1 MNQFDP
7 KLSLTIGFGLMMIL
21 LLALTLTGLSQI
33 RIINSH
39 LEKIVNDNN
48 VKTELAIEMYQLTH
62 EQVIKL
68 QNLFLLTDPAERVTV
83 FNQFKRL
90 EKKFLAIHRQF
101 FNLAL
106 TDAERAYLKSTLAFS
121 QNTAKVQIQI
131 AKLLRETDPTPVRA
145 LILKKVFPV
154 QKEVL
159 ISLRGLVALQKKA
172 SRLAKQQAIKAY
184 QNAYWLMSILG
195 GIAIILGLIITLV
208 VFRHISLAEKK
219 LLQAKEAAIAASK
232 AKSEF
237 LANISHEV
245 RTPMNAVIGMTHLL
259 LDTRLTPEQMELVE
273 TVRTSGDAFLKL
285 IDDILDFSRIEAGE
299 LALEVE
305 EFELRETVEAAVNRV
320 VPKALAKNLDLNSRI
335 EEKLPN
341 KLLGDVK
348 RLRQII
354 DHLLDN
360 AVKFT
365 EIGEINLAVTGR
377 LLSEYQLELHFKVK
391 DTGVGIPEERMD
403 QLFESFSQLDSSSTR
418 RYGGAGLGLALG
430 KQLCQLM
437 GGTLYVDNNTSPG
450 STFHFTVV
458 MAVVVELEID
468 DSTKA
473 EATIIPAAKIQRT
486 LQNLRILL
494 VEDNLTNQKVA
505 QLILKRL
512 GYTADIANN
521 GLEAVQAVEQ
531 HVYDIVLMDIQMPE
545 LDGLEATRRI
555 HERWRPEQRPY
566 IIAMTA
572 HALQGDRETCLA
584 AGMDD
589 YIAKPVKPDVL
600 SAAFQRWQM
609 HIEQRTY
616 GDT

>member
-1 MNQFDP
+1 MNQLDP
-7 KLSLTIGFGLMMIL
+7 KLSLTIGFGLMMIF
-21 LLALTLTGLSQI
+21 LLALTLTGLSRI

-39 LEKIVNDNN
+39 LETIVNENN
-48 VKTELAIEMYQLTH
+48 VKTELATEMYQLTQ
-62 EQVIKL
+62 EQMIKL
-68 QNLFLLTDPAERVTV
+68 QHLFLLTTPAERLEI
-83 FNQFKRL
+83 FNKFKWL
-90 EKKFLAIHRQF
+90 EKRFLTIHHQF
-101 FNLAL
+101 SDLAL
-106 TDAERAYLKSTLAFS
+106 TDAERTYLKNTLAFS
-121 QNTAKVQIQI
+121 QNTAEVQVQIAQ
-131 AKLLRETDPTPVRA
+131 LLREEDPTPFRN
-145 LILKKVFPV
+145 LILRKVLPV
-154 QKEVL
+154 QKEVMT
-159 ISLRGLVALQKKA
+159 SLKGLVALQKKA
-172 SRLAKQQAIKAY
+172 SRLVEQEAVEAY
-184 QNAYWLMSILG
+184 QNAYWVM
-195 GIAIILGLIITLV
+195 IILGSIAIALGLVITLV

-219 LLQAKEAAIAASK
+219 LLKAKEAAVAASK

-259 LDTRLTPEQMELVE
+259 LDTRLTPEQLELVE

-299 LALEVE
+299 LALEIE
-305 EFELRETVEAAVNRV
+305 EFELRETIEAAVNKV
-320 VPKALAKNLDLNSRI
+320 IPKAIAKNLDINSRI
-335 EEKLPN
+335 EEQLPN

-348 RLRQII
+348 RLRQIL

-365 EIGEINLAVTGR
+365 EIGEINLTVTGR
-377 LLSEYQLELHFKVK
+377 LLSEYQIELHFKVK

-437 GGTLYVDNNTSPG
+437 GGTLCVDNNTSPG

-458 MAVVVELEID
+458 MEVSIEPLLDNSA
-468 DSTKA
+468 KP
-473 EATIIPAAKIQRT
+473 ATAPVTAPKIQRT

-505 QLILKRL
+505 QLILKRM

-531 HVYDIVLMDIQMPE
+531 HVYDIVLMDVQMPE

-555 HERWRPEQRPY
+555 HERWRLEQRPY

-589 YIAKPVKPDVL
+589 YIAKPVKPEVL
-600 SAAFQRWQM
+600 STAFKRWQM
-609 HIEQRTY
+609 HIEQQTDDY
-616 GDT
+616 A

>member
-21 LLALTLTGLSQI
+21 LLALTLTGLS
-33 RIINSH
+33 RLRVINSH
-39 LEKIVNDNN
+39 LEKIVNENN

-68 QNLFLLTDPAERVTV
+68 QNLFLLTEPAERIEI
-83 FNQFKRL
+83 FNKFKWL
-90 EKKFLAIHRQF
+90 ENKFLAIHHQF
-101 FNLAL
+101 FELAL
-106 TDAERAYLKSTLAFS
+106 TDAEKAYLKSTLAFS
-121 QNTAKVQIQI
+121 QNTAEVQIRI
-131 AKLLRETDPTPVRA
+131 AKLLREEDPTPLRA
-145 LILKKVFPV
+145 LIFKKVLPV

-159 ISLRGLVALQKKA
+159 ISLKGLVALQKKA
-172 SRLAKQQAIKAY
+172 SRVAEQQAVQAY

-195 GIAIILGLIITLV
+195 GIAIVLGLLITFV

-219 LLQAKEAAIAASK
+219 LLRAKEAAIAASK

-305 EFELRETVEAAVNRV
+305 EFELRETIEAAVNRV
-320 VPKALAKNLDLNSRI
+320 APRALAKNLDLSSRI

-365 EIGEINLAVTGR
+365 EIGEINLTVTGR

-437 GGTLYVDNNTSPG
+437 GGTLYVDNNTPPG

-458 MAVVVELEID
+458 MAVAVEPGID
-468 DSTKA
+468 GSIKA
-473 EATIIPAAKIQRT
+473 ETTIVPAAKIQRS

-531 HVYDIVLMDIQMPE
+531 HVYDIVLMDVQMPE
-545 LDGLEATRRI
+545 LDGLEATRLI

-600 SAAFQRWQM
+600 STAFQRWQM

-616 GDT
+616 GNT

>member
-1 MNQFDP
+1 MNQLDP

-21 LLALTLTGLSQI
+21 LLALTLTGLSRI

-39 LEKIVNDNN
+39 LEKIVNENN
-48 VKTELAIEMYQLTH
+48 VKTELATEMYQLTH

-68 QNLFLLTDPAERVTV
+68 QNLFLLTTQAERIEI
-83 FNQFKRL
+83 FNKFKLL
-90 EKKFLAIHRQF
+90 EKKFLETHHQF
-101 FNLAL
+101 FDLAL
-106 TDAERAYLKSTLAFS
+106 TDAERTYLKSTLAFS
-121 QNTAKVQIQI
+121 QNTAEVQIRI
-131 AKLLRETDPTPVRA
+131 TELLREEDPTPFRT
-145 LILKKVFPV
+145 LILKKVLPV
-154 QKEVL
+154 QKEVMT
-159 ISLRGLVALQKKA
+159 SLKGLVALQKKA
-172 SRLAKQQAIKAY
+172 SRLAEQQAVQAY
-184 QNAYWLMSILG
+184 QHAYWLMSILG
-195 GIAIILGLIITLV
+195 GIAIALGLVITFV

-219 LLQAKEAAIAASK
+219 LLQAKEAAVAASK

-259 LDTRLTPEQMELVE
+259 LDTQLTPEQLELVE

-285 IDDILDFSRIEAGE
+285 IDDILDFSKIEAGE

-305 EFELRETVEAAVNRV
+305 EFELRETIEAAVNKV
-320 VPKALAKNLDLNSRI
+320 LPKAIAKNLDISSRI
-335 EEKLPN
+335 EEQLPN

-348 RLRQII
+348 RLRQIM

-365 EIGEINLAVTGR
+365 EIGEVKLTVSGR
-377 LLSEYQLELHFKVK
+377 LLSEYQIELHFKVK

-437 GGTLYVDNNTSPG
+437 GGTLCVENNTSPG

-458 MAVVVELEID
+458 MEVSVEPLLDNSAKPETAIV
-468 DSTKA
+468 T
-473 EATIIPAAKIQRT
+473 TPKIQRT

-505 QLILKRL
+505 QLILKRM

-531 HVYDIVLMDIQMPE
+531 HVYDIVLMDVQMPE

-572 HALQGDRETCLA
+572 HALQGDREACLA

-589 YIAKPVKPDVL
+589 YMSKPVKPEVL
-600 SAAFQRWQM
+600 SAAFKRWQL
-609 HIEQRTY
+609 HIEQQT
-616 GDT
+616 

>member
-1 MNQFDP
+1 MNQLDP

-21 LLALTLTGLSQI
+21 LLALTLTGLSRI
-33 RIINSH
+33 RIVNSH
-39 LEKIVNDNN
+39 LEKIVNENN
-48 VKTELAIEMYQLTH
+48 VKTELATEMYQLTH

-68 QNLFLLTDPAERVTV
+68 QNLFLLTTPAERIEI
-83 FNQFKRL
+83 FNKFKLL
-90 EKKFLAIHRQF
+90 EKKFLETHHQF
-101 FNLAL
+101 FDLAL
-106 TDAERAYLKSTLAFS
+106 TDAERTYLQSTLAFS
-121 QNTAKVQIQI
+121 QNTAEVQIRI
-131 AKLLRETDPTPVRA
+131 TELLREEDPTPFRT
-145 LILKKVFPV
+145 LILKKVLPV
-154 QKEVL
+154 QKEVMT
-159 ISLRGLVALQKKA
+159 SLKGLVALQKKA
-172 SRLAKQQAIKAY
+172 SRLAEQQAVQAY
-184 QNAYWLMSILG
+184 QHAYWLMSILG
-195 GIAIILGLIITLV
+195 GIAIALGLVITLV

-219 LLQAKEAAIAASK
+219 LLQAKEAAVAASK

-259 LDTRLTPEQMELVE
+259 LDTQLTPEQLELVE

-285 IDDILDFSRIEAGE
+285 IDDILDFSKIEAGE

-305 EFELRETVEAAVNRV
+305 EFQLRETIEAAVNKVLPR
-320 VPKALAKNLDLNSRI
+320 AIAKNLDISSRI
-335 EEKLPN
+335 EEQLPN

-348 RLRQII
+348 RLRQIM

-365 EIGEINLAVTGR
+365 EIGEVKLTVSGR
-377 LLSEYQLELHFKVK
+377 LLSEYQIELHFKVK

-437 GGTLYVDNNTSPG
+437 GGTLCVENNTSPG

-458 MAVVVELEID
+458 MEVSVEPLLDNSAKPE
-468 DSTKA
+468 TTVA
-473 EATIIPAAKIQRT
+473 MAPKIQRT

-505 QLILKRL
+505 QLILKRM

-531 HVYDIVLMDIQMPE
+531 HVYDIVLMDVQMPE

-572 HALQGDRETCLA
+572 HALQGDREACLA

-589 YIAKPVKPDVL
+589 YMSKPVKPEVL
-600 SAAFQRWQM
+600 SAAFKRWQL
-609 HIEQRTY
+609 HIEQQT
-616 GDT
+616 

>member
-1 MNQFDP
+1 MNQLDP

-21 LLALTLTGLSQI
+21 LLALTLTGLSRI

-39 LEKIVNDNN
+39 LEKIVNENN

-68 QNLFLLTDPAERVTV
+68 QNLFLLTDPAERIDM
-83 FNQFKRL
+83 FNKFKWL
-90 EKKFLAIHRQF
+90 ENKFLDIHHQF
-101 FNLAL
+101 FDLAL
-106 TDAERAYLKSTLAFS
+106 TDAEKAYLKTTLVFS
-121 QNTAKVQIQI
+121 QNAAEMQVQI
-131 AKLLRETDPTPVRA
+131 AELLREEDPIPFQT
-145 LILKKVFPV
+145 LILKKVLPV
-154 QKEVL
+154 QKEVMT
-159 ISLRGLVALQKKA
+159 SLRGLVALQKKA
-172 SRLAKQQAIKAY
+172 SRLAEQQAVQAY

-195 GIAIILGLIITLV
+195 SVAIVLGLLITFV

-305 EFELRETVEAAVNRV
+305 EFKLRETIEAAVNRV

-335 EEKLPN
+335 EESLPN

-365 EIGEINLAVTGR
+365 EIGEINLTVTGR
-377 LLSEYQLELHFKVK
+377 QLSEYQLELHFKVK

-437 GGTLYVDNNTSPG
+437 GGTLYVDNNTPPG

-458 MAVVVELEID
+458 MAISVEPGLDGSIKKSEIAVV
-468 DSTKA
+468 SA
-473 EATIIPAAKIQRT
+473 PKIQRS

-531 HVYDIVLMDIQMPE
+531 HVYDIVLMDVQMPE
-545 LDGLEATRRI
+545 LDGLEATRLI

-600 SAAFQRWQM
+600 SAAFQRWQR
-609 HIEQRTY
+609 HIEQHS
-616 GDT
+616 

>member
-1 MNQFDP
+1 MNQLDP

-21 LLALTLTGLSQI
+21 LLALTLTGLSRI
-33 RIINSH
+33 RIVNSH
-39 LEKIVNDNN
+39 LEKIVNENN
-48 VKTELAIEMYQLTH
+48 VKTELATEMYQLTH

-68 QNLFLLTDPAERVTV
+68 QNLFLLTTPAERIEI
-83 FNQFKRL
+83 FNKFKWL
-90 EKKFLAIHRQF
+90 EKKFLETHHQF
-101 FNLAL
+101 FDLAL
-106 TDAERAYLKSTLAFS
+106 TDAERTYLKSTLAFS
-121 QNTAKVQIQI
+121 QNTAEVQIRI
-131 AKLLRETDPTPVRA
+131 TELLREEDPTPFRT
-145 LILKKVFPV
+145 LILKKVLPV
-154 QKEVL
+154 QKEVMT
-159 ISLRGLVALQKKA
+159 SLKGLVALQKKA
-172 SRLAKQQAIKAY
+172 SRLAEQQAVQAY
-184 QNAYWLMSILG
+184 QHAYWLMSILG
-195 GIAIILGLIITLV
+195 GIAIALGLVITLV

-219 LLQAKEAAIAASK
+219 LLQAKEAAVAASK

-259 LDTRLTPEQMELVE
+259 LDTQLTSEQLELVE

-285 IDDILDFSRIEAGE
+285 IDDILDFSKIEAGE

-305 EFELRETVEAAVNRV
+305 EFQLRETIEAAVNKV
-320 VPKALAKNLDLNSRI
+320 LPKAIAKNLDISSRI
-335 EEKLPN
+335 EEQLPN

-348 RLRQII
+348 RLRQIM

-365 EIGEINLAVTGR
+365 EIGEVKLTVAGR
-377 LLSEYQLELHFKVK
+377 LLSEYQIELHFKVK

-437 GGTLYVDNNTSPG
+437 GGTLCVENNTSPG

-458 MAVVVELEID
+458 MEVSVEPLQDNLAKPE
-468 DSTKA
+468 TTV
-473 EATIIPAAKIQRT
+473 ATAPKIQRT

-505 QLILKRL
+505 QLILKRM

-531 HVYDIVLMDIQMPE
+531 HVYDIVLMDVQMPE
-545 LDGLEATRRI
+545 LDGLEATRLI

-572 HALQGDRETCLA
+572 HALQGDREACLA

-589 YIAKPVKPDVL
+589 YMSKPVKPEVL
-600 SAAFQRWQM
+600 SAAFKRWQL
-609 HIEQRTY
+609 HIEQQT
-616 GDT
+616 

>member
-1 MNQFDP
+1 MNQLDP

-21 LLALTLTGLSQI
+21 LLALTLTGLSRI
-33 RIINSH
+33 RIINNH
-39 LEKIVNDNN
+39 LEKIVNENN
-48 VKTELAIEMYQLTH
+48 IKTELATEMYQLTQ

-68 QNLFLLTDPAERVTV
+68 QHLFLLTTHAERIEI
-83 FNQFKRL
+83 FNKFKWL
-90 EKKFLAIHRQF
+90 EKKFLTTHHQF
-101 FNLAL
+101 FDLAL
-106 TDAERAYLKSTLAFS
+106 TEAERTYLKSTLAFS
-121 QNTAKVQIQI
+121 QNTAEVQIQI
-131 AKLLRETDPTPVRA
+131 AELLREEDPAPFRA
-145 LILKKVFPV
+145 LILKKVLPV
-154 QKEVL
+154 QKEVMT
-159 ISLRGLVALQKKA
+159 SLRGLVALQKKA
-172 SRLAKQQAIKAY
+172 SRLAEQQAVQAY
-184 QNAYWLMSILG
+184 QHAYWVMSILG
-195 GIAIILGLIITLV
+195 GIAIALGLIITFV

-219 LLQAKEAAIAASK
+219 LLQAKEAAVAASK

-259 LDTRLTPEQMELVE
+259 LDTHLTPEQLELVE

-305 EFELRETVEAAVNRV
+305 EFELRETIEAAVNKVIPR
-320 VPKALAKNLDLNSRI
+320 AIAKNLDINSRI
-335 EEKLPN
+335 EGQLPN

-348 RLRQII
+348 RLRQIL

-365 EIGEINLAVTGR
+365 EIGEINLTVTGR
-377 LLSEYQLELHFKVK
+377 LLSEYQIELHFKVK

-437 GGTLYVDNNTSPG
+437 GGTLCVENNISPG
-450 STFHFTVV
+450 STFHFTVLMEV
-458 MAVVVELEID
+458 FVEPSFDNLASPATAVK
-468 DSTKA
+468 T
-473 EATIIPAAKIQRT
+473 QRT

-505 QLILKRL
+505 QLILKRM

-531 HVYDIVLMDIQMPE
+531 HVYDIVLMDVQMPE

-600 SAAFQRWQM
+600 STAFQRWQM
-609 HIEQRTY
+609 HLEQRT
-616 GDT
+616 DSHA

>member
-68 QNLFLLTDPAERVTV
+68 QHLFLLTDPAERVTV

-101 FNLAL
+101 FDLAL

-131 AKLLRETDPTPVRA
+131 AQLLREADPTPVRA

-172 SRLAKQQAIKAY
+172 SRLAKQQAIQAY

-195 GIAIILGLIITLV
+195 GIAIILGLVITLV
-208 VFRHISLAEKK
+208 VFRHTSLAEKK

-305 EFELRETVEAAVNRV
+305 EFELRETIEAAVNRV
-320 VPKALAKNLDLNSRI
+320 VPKALAKNLDLNSRV

-365 EIGEINLAVTGR
+365 EIGEINLIVAGR

-458 MAVVVELEID
+458 MAVAVEPGID

-473 EATIIPAAKIQRT
+473 KATIIPAAKIQRS

-531 HVYDIVLMDIQMPE
+531 HVYDIVLMDVQMPE

-616 GDT
+616 GNT

>member
-1 MNQFDP
+1 MNQLDP

-21 LLALTLTGLSQI
+21 LLALTLTGLSRI
-33 RIINSH
+33 RIINNH
-39 LEKIVNDNN
+39 LEKIVNENN
-48 VKTELAIEMYQLTH
+48 VKTELATEMYQLTQ

-68 QNLFLLTDPAERVTV
+68 QHLFLLTTHAERIEI
-83 FNQFKRL
+83 FNKFKWL
-90 EKKFLAIHRQF
+90 EKKFLTTHHQF
-101 FNLAL
+101 FDLAL
-106 TDAERAYLKSTLAFS
+106 TEAERTYLKSTLAFS
-121 QNTAKVQIQI
+121 QNTAEVQIQI
-131 AKLLRETDPTPVRA
+131 AELLREEDPAPFRA
-145 LILKKVFPV
+145 LILKKVLPV
-154 QKEVL
+154 QKEVMT
-159 ISLRGLVALQKKA
+159 SLRGLVVLQKKA
-172 SRLAKQQAIKAY
+172 SRLAEQQAVQAY
-184 QNAYWLMSILG
+184 QHAYWVMSILG
-195 GIAIILGLIITLV
+195 GIAIALGLVITFV

-219 LLQAKEAAIAASK
+219 LLQAKEAAVAASK

-259 LDTRLTPEQMELVE
+259 LDTHLTTEQLELVE

-299 LALEVE
+299 LALEIE
-305 EFELRETVEAAVNRV
+305 EFELRETIEAAVNKV
-320 VPKALAKNLDLNSRI
+320 IPKAIAKNLDINSRI
-335 EEKLPN
+335 EGQLPN

-348 RLRQII
+348 RLRQIL

-365 EIGEINLAVTGR
+365 EIGEINLTITGR
-377 LLSEYQLELHFKVK
+377 SLSEYQIELHFKVK

-437 GGTLYVDNNTSPG
+437 GGTLCVENNTSPG

-458 MAVVVELEID
+458 MEVFVEPSLDNSASPTTATAVK
-468 DSTKA
+468 T
-473 EATIIPAAKIQRT
+473 QRT

-505 QLILKRL
+505 QLILKRM

-531 HVYDIVLMDIQMPE
+531 HVYDIVLMDVQMPE

-589 YIAKPVKPDVL
+589 YIAKPVKPEVL
-600 SAAFQRWQM
+600 STAFQRWQM
-609 HIEQRTY
+609 YLEQRTD
-616 GDT
+616 GHA